1 MAFLFRF
8 AWLAGKTEIE
18 KEKPMKVIVNFGNP
32 RKDMITVA
40 DAILGSY
47 SREDLKITGVEI
59 YQKNNLILTS
69 AAYGAGMTLDL
80 LHELKNE
87 GLLERGNAVIFVGS
101 MGSFNE
107 EEISLGDVVI
117 PNPSGCAYYGFDGL
131 WLHQDANMLASVEKA
146 LAESGKA
153 YREYKHGSS
162 FAVFDPH
169 TDHQTYT
176 SSLYPNDVIGVDCGE
191 VFLGLHFAKIN
202 EMQAAAM
209 LYCSDSPTTHIEDI
223 GTDEFNK
230 RATKTDILLNGIAAS
245 VLRSLPE

>member
-1 MAFLFRF
+1 
-8 AWLAGKTEIE
+8 
-18 KEKPMKVIVNFGNP
+18 MKVIVNFGNP

-59 YQKNNLILTS
+59 YQKDNLILTS

-80 LHELKNE
+80 LCELKMS
-87 GLLERGNAVIFVGS
+87 GLLELGSAVMFVGS
-101 MGSFNE
+101 MGSFKE
-107 EEISLGDVVI
+107 DEITLGDVVI

-131 WLHQDANMLASVEKA
+131 WLRQDDQLLISIEKTF
-146 LAESGKA
+146 AESNVA

-176 SSLYPNDVIGVDCGE
+176 SSLYENDVIGVDCGE
-191 VFLGLHFAKIN
+191 VFLGLHFAKFN

-209 LYCSDSPTTHIEDI
+209 LYCSDSPTTHIADI
-223 GTDEFNK
+223 GTDEFQK

-245 VLRSLPE
+245 VLRSLTE